1 MARSSL
7 TWTRLGAAATL
18 LLAAAAACS
27 KSTGSAVTA
36 PTAVPSGATAAPSST
51 PTPSTFGVAYLPD
64 GGNGA
69 GFNGVQFVH
78 FEDTSSNL
86 LPSPAYAATPAPVA
100 FPAAVGPLAFATDGS
115 VAVAAMG
122 GGSAYSQIQGIFG
135 VTTANLVPA
144 GLPYRSDVPPSPT
157 AAPTVTAPATAIP
170 TSTPQAEA
178 VVADVRSI
186 SVFGTSTAAV
196 ALLQGNPAG
205 ILGVSSLT
213 QVPPLFSGFYSFNA
227 VGGLATPA
235 PGTHQFIASTTVA
248 AGNTD
253 TNGNAILGNALVR
266 GTDLFSLQISVVNA
280 GYGFRIM
287 AQNSDLGIH
296 PASPNQRG
304 RGAMAFSPADPARA
318 LVAQAPGANDV
329 TLVTG
334 LPAAITATS
343 TVTLPSRP
351 HSVAI
356 ASGGKMAVVGADN
369 GYYVLGGVDTS
380 ALTLLVPTS
389 PGIYGTGTASAT
401 NQPSYIGADGLTH
414 NLTNITSVRFSADG
428 KYLVLLG
435 SLTANST
442 GGGTTGTVV
451 ALPFNQ
457 TAGASA
463 TPTPSATTTPP
474 QSFTQNNFYAP
485 AVDQDLLVVR

>member
-1 MARSSL
+1 LARSSL
-7 TWTRLGAAATL
+7 TWTRLGVAATL
-18 LLAAAAACS
+18 LLVAAAACS

-36 PTAVPSGATAAPSST
+36 PTAVPSGATASPTST

-64 GGNGA
+64 GGNG
-69 GFNGVQFVH
+69 GSFTGVQFVH

-86 LPSPAYAATPAPVA
+86 LPSPANIATPQPVA
-100 FPAAVGPLAFATDGS
+100 FPAPVGPLAFATDGS

-122 GGSAYSQIQGIFG
+122 VASAYTQIQGMFG

-144 GLPYRSDVPPSPT
+144 GLPYISSVPPSPT

-196 ALLQGNPAG
+196 ALLLGNPAG

-213 QVPPLFSGFYSFNA
+213 QVPPLFSGFYAFNA
-227 VGGLATPA
+227 PGGLATAA
-235 PGTHQFIASTTVA
+235 PGTHQFIATTTVPT
-248 AGNTD
+248 GNTD

-266 GTDLFSLQISVVNA
+266 GTDLLSVQISVVNA

-287 AQNSDLGIH
+287 AENPTLGIQ
-296 PASPNQRG
+296 PVSTNQRG
-304 RGAMAFSPADPARA
+304 RGAMAFSPADPTRA
-318 LVAQAPGANDV
+318 LIAQAPGANDV

-334 LPAAITATS
+334 LPAAITKTS
-343 TVTLPSRP
+343 TITLPSRP

-356 ASGGKMAVVGADN
+356 ASGGQMAVVGADN
-369 GYYVLGGVDTS
+369 GYYVIGGVNTS
-380 ALTLLVPTS
+380 VLTLLVPTS
-389 PGIYGTGTASAT
+389 PGIYGTGTASAA
-401 NQPSYIGADGLTH
+401 NQPNYVGADGVAH
-414 NLTNITSVRFSADG
+414 NLTNITSVGFSADG
-428 KYLVLLG
+428 KYLAVLG
-435 SLTANST
+435 SLTTNAP
-442 GGGTTGTVV
+442 GGGTNATLV

-457 TAGASA
+457 SAGASA
-463 TPTPSATTTPP
+463 TPTPTNTTIPP